1 MAKKETK
8 RENIWLNIGFN
19 IVAPSLLLI
28 KGRSFAES
36 AGYVHESLDAYI
48 FVAALAFPIIYGV
61 CDLISRGKWNI
72 FSAIGILSV
81 FLTGGIG
88 LMKLSR
94 EWMIVKETCVPLVL
108 GAAVLLT
115 AATKKPLAKV
125 LLMNEAVLDVGKI
138 DSALDAN
145 GTRGDFEKSLKTATY
160 ILAAS
165 FLLSGVLNFAL
176 ASYLFKSPA
185 GTAEFN
191 AEVGRMTALSFPVI
205 VLPTMAVLI
214 FAMFKLF
221 SSITRCTGLSL
232 EDVMAEKK

>member
-28 KGRSFAES
+28 KGRSIAES

-72 FSAIGILSV
+72 FSAIG
-81 FLTGGIG
+81 
-88 LMKLSR
+88 KLSR

>member
-1 MAKKETK
+1 ME
-8 RENIWLNIGFN
+8 
-19 IVAPSLLLI
+19 
-28 KGRSFAES
+28 
-36 AGYVHESLDAYI
+36 Y
-48 FVAALAFPIIYGV
+48 
-61 CDLISRGKWNI
+61 

-145 GTRGDFEKSLKTATY
+145 GTRGDFEKSLKRQPT
-160 ILAAS
+160 S
-165 FLLSGVLNFAL
+165 W
-176 ASYLFKSPA
+176 
-185 GTAEFN
+185 
-191 AEVGRMTALSFPVI
+191 RRLSF
-205 VLPTMAVLI
+205 
-214 FAMFKLF
+214 
-221 SSITRCTGLSL
+221 
-232 EDVMAEKK
+232 

>member
-1 MAKKETK
+1 MAEKETK

-19 IVAPSLLLI
+19 IAIPSLLLI
-28 KGRSFAES
+28 KGRNIAEYF
-36 AGYVHESLDAYI
+36 GLPLDGIDVCI

-72 FSAIGILSV
+72 FSAIGIASV

-88 LMKLSR
+88 LMELSK

-108 GAAVLLT
+108 GGAVLAT
-115 AATKKPLAKV
+115 APTKKPLAKI
-125 LLMNEAVLDVGKI
+125 LLMNESVLDVGRI
-138 DSALDAN
+138 DAALDAN
-145 GTRGDFEKSLKTATY
+145 GTRAEFEKSLKTATY

-165 FLLSGVLNFAL
+165 FLLSGILNFAL
-176 ASYLFKSPA
+176 ASYLFKSPS

-205 VLPTMAVLI
+205 VLPTMVVLI

-221 SSITRCTGLSL
+221 SSISRCTGLSL
-232 EDVMAEKK
+232 EDVMRDNK

>member
-28 KGRSFAES
+28 KGRSIAES

-94 EWMIVKETCVPLVL
+94 EWKRDLRSASPWCCRIAYRCYEK
-108 GAAVLLT
+108 AAC
-115 AATKKPLAKV
+115 KSSPY
-125 LLMNEAVLDVGKI
+125 E
-138 DSALDAN
+138 
-145 GTRGDFEKSLKTATY
+145 RGGFGCRKNRFRFGCKRDKGGF
-160 ILAAS
+160 
-165 FLLSGVLNFAL
+165 
-176 ASYLFKSPA
+176 
-185 GTAEFN
+185 
-191 AEVGRMTALSFPVI
+191 
-205 VLPTMAVLI
+205 
-214 FAMFKLF
+214 
-221 SSITRCTGLSL
+221 
-232 EDVMAEKK
+232 

>member
-1 MAKKETK
+1 MAEKKTK
-8 RENIWLNIGFN
+8 RENIWLNLGFN
-19 IVAPSLLLI
+19 IVAPSILLI
-28 KGRSFAES
+28 KGRSIAERI
-36 AGYVHESLDAYI
+36 GFLPDGIDVYI
-48 FVAALAFPIIYGV
+48 FVAALAFPIVYGLF
-61 CDLISRGKWNI
+61 DLVSRGKWNI
-72 FSAIGILSV
+72 FSIIGIASV

-94 EWMIVKETCVPLVL
+94 EWMIVKETCVPLIL
-108 GAAVLLT
+108 GAAVLAT
-115 AATKKPLAKV
+115 AATKKPLAKI

-138 DSALDAN
+138 DAALDSK
-145 GTRGDFEKSLKTATY
+145 GTRSEFDKSLKTATY

-205 VLPTMAVLI
+205 VLPTMVVLV

-232 EDVMAEKK
+232 EDVVPDKK